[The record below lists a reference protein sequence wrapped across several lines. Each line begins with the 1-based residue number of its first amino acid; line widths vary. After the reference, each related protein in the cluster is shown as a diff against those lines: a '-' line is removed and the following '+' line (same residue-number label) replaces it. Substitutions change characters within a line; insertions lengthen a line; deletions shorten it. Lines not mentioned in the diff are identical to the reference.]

1 MRAFLIYLIGINI
14 LTFLVFGIDK
24 WKARRGKWRI
34 PEDTLIWMSIAG
46 GSFGALVG
54 MYLFRHKTQKR
65 KFNLG
70 IPAILL
76 AQAILVSVPT
86 AMKKQLFCEISP
98 FTFWISLQKEI
109 GPGRK

>member
-1 MRAFLIYLIGINI
+1 MILRAIIIYLTGINI

-34 PEDTLIWMSIAG
+34 PEATLIGMSIAG
-46 GSFGALVG
+46 GSIGALLG

-76 AQAILVSVPT
+76 VQAVL
-86 AMKKQLFCEISP
+86 AYFLF
-98 FTFWISLQKEI
+98 L
-109 GPGRK
+109 R

>member
-1 MRAFLIYLIGINI
+1 MSMRALFISLIIINI
-14 LTFLVFGIDK
+14 LTFLIFGIDK

-34 PEDTLIWMSIAG
+34 PEGTLIWMSIIG
-46 GSFGALVG
+46 GSIGALMG

-76 AQAILVSVPT
+76 AQALLAYFIFL
-86 AMKKQLFCEISP
+86 
-98 FTFWISLQKEI
+98 
-109 GPGRK
+109 R

>member
-1 MRAFLIYLIGINI
+1 MSMRAFFLYLIVINI
-14 LTFLVFGIDK
+14 LTFLIFGIDK

-34 PEDTLIWMSIAG
+34 PEGTLIWMSIIG
-46 GSFGALVG
+46 GSIGALMG

-76 AQAILVSVPT
+76 AQTVLAYF
-86 AMKKQLFCEISP
+86 LF
-98 FTFWISLQKEI
+98 L
-109 GPGRK
+109 R